1 MASMI
6 LMHLPAL
13 PTVFKCVCLCVWAHP
28 GPLCDW
34 VTVCVCVCIRLLGW
48 VEAVGGYLLS
58 EEDIRLTQRVSAVS
72 NVEGSIFME
81 ASAEQ
86 LIPSDRHMAQA
97 DLKNSTFWLR
107 ASVGATVFA
116 VLGFAMYRALLK
128 QRWSDSMRHQLPPRS
143 LSWLCSFHPTWKTQ
157 KTGWPTNQPTN
168 LAHCLSPQLHLVPPS
183 LQTRARNK
191 WAKSLSI

>member
-1 MASMI
+1 M
-6 LMHLPAL
+6 
-13 PTVFKCVCLCVWAHP
+13 
-28 GPLCDW
+28 
-34 VTVCVCVCIRLLGW
+34 CVCIRLLGW

-128 QRWSDSMRHQLPPRS
+128 QR
-143 LSWLCSFHPTWKTQ
+143 
-157 KTGWPTNQPTN
+157 
-168 LAHCLSPQLHLVPPS
+168 
-183 LQTRARNK
+183 
-191 WAKSLSI
+191 